1 MGNLLG
7 FCRDGFKRV
16 ELPYAGCW
24 GPIQEKDGLKYS
36 DFTNVANIETLA
48 KNIAKSPDV
57 YPSSLRLIEAS
68 FMVTRFDSDGN
79 LLFSTE
85 AHRNRVKNMV
95 MTKGAASVIYNMAY
109 DRRFFNEETGAY
121 FYSVNEKSL
130 VSRDNPANVINH
142 IVVIVGWD
150 DEFPVENFNSQ
161 SIRPEKPGAWLI
173 RNSWGDDW
181 PNTELGGY
189 FWVSYEQFFR
199 DGTVFVV
206 ESADSSLIT
215 YGHDELGWCASWGNG
230 TTSAK
235 AASVFRAIND
245 GEVLKEAG
253 FYTTD
258 NGTKMTVSVRKYGK
272 TAPGSDI
279 ESVEIL
285 SQKTETYDFA
295 GWHVMSLDKAVTLES
310 GDFFSIVIEPD
321 NTSYIYPIAI

>member
-1 MGNLLG
+1 MG

-48 KNIAKSPDV
+48 K
-57 YPSSLRLIEAS
+57 
-68 FMVTRFDSDGN
+68 
-79 LLFSTE
+79 
-85 AHRNRVKNMV
+85 
-95 MTKGAASVIYNMAY
+95 
-109 DRRFFNEETGAY
+109 
-121 FYSVNEKSL
+121 
-130 VSRDNPANVINH
+130 
-142 IVVIVGWD
+142 
-150 DEFPVENFNSQ
+150 
-161 SIRPEKPGAWLI
+161 
-173 RNSWGDDW
+173 
-181 PNTELGGY
+181 
-189 FWVSYEQFFR
+189 
-199 DGTVFVV
+199 
-206 ESADSSLIT
+206 
-215 YGHDELGWCASWGNG
+215 
-230 TTSAK
+230 
-235 AASVFRAIND
+235 
-245 GEVLKEAG
+245 KEAG
-253 FYTTD
+253 FYTKD